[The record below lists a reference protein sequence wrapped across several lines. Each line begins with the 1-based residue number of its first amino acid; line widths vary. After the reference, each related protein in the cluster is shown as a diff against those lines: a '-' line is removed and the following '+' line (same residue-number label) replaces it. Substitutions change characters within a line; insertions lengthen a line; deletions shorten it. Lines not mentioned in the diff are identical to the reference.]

1 MATLKQL
8 ISATLDAHLKS
19 KTDSALSSTSTNPV
33 QSKVIKAAID
43 AKTFPVDTA
52 LSTTSTNAV
61 QNKVVAAAIS
71 SAEATGHQVG
81 EICLYAGSSV
91 PDGWFRCDG
100 STVSNMATN
109 YPKLYAV
116 LGTNVL
122 PNYTG
127 RYALGASSGINGLV
141 SAGLP
146 NITGSTAWGCNG
158 FLNSFSSQS
167 AYSKSSGAL
176 SVVTDGGG
184 YGMIGYTGDDN
195 ANANVAVKI
204 DASKSSSVY
213 GTSTTVTPSSVK
225 VAILIRHD

>member
-1 MATLKQL
+1 MATLKEL

-33 QSKVIKAAID
+33 QSKAIKAAID

-71 SAEATGHQVG
+71 SAEAIGHQVG

-100 STVSNMATN
+100 STISNMSAN

-122 PNYTG
+122 PNYTS
-127 RYALGASSGINGLV
+127 RYPLGASSGINGTV
-141 SAGLP
+141 AAGLP
-146 NITGSTAWGCNG
+146 NISGTFKASWANG
-158 FLNSFSSQS
+158 L
-167 AYSKSSGAL
+167 SGAFG
-176 SVVTDGGG
+176 SVSNDTCPDGS
-184 YGMIGYTGDDN
+184 YTGP
-195 ANANVAVKI
+195 NVV
-204 DASKSSSVY
+204 DFYASRCSSIY
-213 GTSTTVTPSSVK
+213 GNSSTVTPPSIK
-225 VAILIRHD
+225 VAVLIKHD

>member
-19 KTDSALSSTSTNPV
+19 KTDSALSATSTNPV

-100 STVSNMATN
+100 STVSNMSTN

-127 RYALGASSGINGLV
+127 RYVVGSSSDINGLV
-141 SAGLP
+141 EAGLP
-146 NITGSTAWGCNG
+146 NIVGSFTSMWAGSQEATNPFQVSGQGACSTGSTTQNKYY
-158 FLNSFSSQS
+158 SF
-167 AYSKSSGAL
+167 
-176 SVVTDGGG
+176 
-184 YGMIGYTGDDN
+184 
-195 ANANVAVKI
+195 
-204 DASKSSSVY
+204 DASRYNSIY
-213 GTSTTVTPSSVK
+213 GNSASVTPPSVK
-225 VAILIRHD
+225 CSILIKHD